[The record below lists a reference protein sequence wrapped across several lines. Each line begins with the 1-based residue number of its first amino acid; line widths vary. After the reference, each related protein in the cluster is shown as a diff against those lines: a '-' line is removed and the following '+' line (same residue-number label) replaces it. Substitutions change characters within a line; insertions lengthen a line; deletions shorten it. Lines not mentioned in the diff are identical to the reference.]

1 MATKLNGTDIE
12 YTDGSKQFTKSPLVK
27 TRYTSHPTVNLSLPT
42 WGGETDVSPNID
54 MGVPQK
60 SNNWYRCEYY
70 NITDDWPGS
79 GNGGMGLAL
88 YRYTPSSGWLRAQ
101 AQGQHANYDNDSGD
115 FYATPVGLWYI
126 PVHPSYPTE
135 THIFKLMGTKHPSC
149 NIRVNSG
156 IGADNRIGGWINN
169 QFSVTEV
176 DCDNVAAINNLTTY

>member
-1 MATKLNGTDIE
+1 MATKLNGTNIE
-12 YTDGSKQFTKSPLVK
+12 YTDGTNQFTKSPLVK

-101 AQGQHANYDNDSGD
+101 AQGQHANYDNGDDNTGGGAGATDGAGTSGGSGVVILR
-115 FYATPVGLWYI
+115 Y
-126 PVHPSYPTE
+126 PS
-135 THIFKLMGTKHPSC
+135 TKTIS
-149 NIRVNSG
+149 
-156 IGADNRIGGWINN
+156 IGAGLTHTTDTQGSNK
-169 QFSVTEV
+169 VTV
-176 DCDNVAAINNLTTY
+176 FTQGTGDISWS

>member
-1 MATKLNGTDIE
+1 MATKLNGTNIE
-12 YTDGSKQFTKSPLVK
+12 YTDGTNQFTKSPLVK
-27 TRYTSHPTVNLSLPT
+27 TRYTSHPTVNLGLPT
-42 WGGETDVSPNID
+42 WSSETDVSPNID

-70 NITDDWPGS
+70 NITDDWPGA

-88 YRYTPSSGWLRAQ
+88 YRYTPSSGWLRAK

-115 FYATPVGLWYI
+115 FYASPVGLWYI

-135 THIFKLMGTKHPSC
+135 THIFKLMGTKHPDC
-149 NIRVNSG
+149 NIRVNCG
-156 IGADNRIGGWINN
+156 IGADNLAGGWINN